1 MVRYCVSSKS
11 VGPRCYDITESQNS
25 TLQILTIGLLVS
37 VLVLVI
43 LAILAYLRK
52 DQHNLSKELP
62 FRVFGIAVFAF
73 WAVLVVYQSL
83 VTSKSKLLCSGY
95 VECRA
100 N

>member
-1 MVRYCVSSKS
+1 MVRYCVSSRS
-11 VGPRCYDITESQNS
+11 VGPRCYEITEAQNS
-25 TLQILTIGLLVS
+25 TLRMLTLGLLVS

-43 LAILAYLRK
+43 IAILAYLRQK
-52 DQHNLSKELP
+52 QHNLSKELP

-73 WAVLVVYQSL
+73 WAALIVYQSL

>member
-1 MVRYCVSSKS
+1 MVRYCVSSRS

-52 DQHNLSKELP
+52 NQHNLSKELP
-62 FRVFGIAVFAF
+62 FQVFGIAVFAF
-73 WAVLVVYQSL
+73 WAALIVYQSL

-95 VECRA
+95 VECRV